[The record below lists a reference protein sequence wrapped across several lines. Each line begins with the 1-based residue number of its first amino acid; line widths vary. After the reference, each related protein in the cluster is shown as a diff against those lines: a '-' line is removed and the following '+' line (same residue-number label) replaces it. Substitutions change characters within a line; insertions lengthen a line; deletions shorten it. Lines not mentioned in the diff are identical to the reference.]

1 MALNVT
7 DKVKAREQR
16 RRRVRKEVYGTPLR
30 PRLSVFRSSKHIYAQ
45 LVDDTSGKTL
55 SSASSLD
62 QECRQKDKK
71 KSGSNKEAAAV
82 VGMVLAKRAIGLK
95 IKKVVFDRNGYLYH
109 GRIRALADAARKEG
123 LEF

>member
-1 MALNVT
+1 MALNVQ

-16 RRRVRKEVYGTPLR
+16 RRRVRKEVYGTQPR

-45 LVDDTSGKTL
+45 LIDDVSGKTL
-55 SSASSLD
+55 TAASSLD
-62 QECRQKDKK
+62 GECRQQDKK
-71 KSGSNKEAAAV
+71 KSGANRQAAAV
-82 VGMVLAKRAIGLK
+82 VGSVLAKRAIGLK

-109 GRIRALADAARKEG
+109 GRIKALADAARKEG